1 LSAALCAAM
10 LLCSCSG
17 GTEDSN
23 LVQGE
28 ASLSP
33 QASAGGEMTRLRIP
47 YHAEDTLN
55 PYTCAT
61 LQNYYAAGLLYD
73 TLVALNTVGDPQ
85 NCLAQEI
92 TIEGASCIVKLR
104 TDARFSDG
112 SPVTAGDVIYSM
124 ETARQSTR
132 FSAQLSGVLE
142 TSSPDNYTVV
152 FLLAAPDQFFDRSL
166 AFPIVKEGTGEEALP
181 TGGGRFVAEE
191 GGTLLKRN
199 EAYYDPVDA
208 VQTVELVDAG
218 DLRDQGEAV
227 VSGKLDLMYT
237 DLQGEVDL
245 SLGLPRRQVVLS
257 NLVFLGINSQRWGFS
272 NEVRCAFSGLIN
284 RDALIRKAYLGF
296 GAAAYSPIKA
306 SYSSG
311 SGTASETEV
320 NLEKQ
325 NALLDSLGYDQRDQ
339 EGWRTLG
346 GREFTLR
353 LLVNSDN
360 VDRTAAAKLVAQDF
374 QAAGIRIQ
382 LEEAPFETY
391 SQRIAAG
398 DYDLYLGE
406 IKIPWNLD
414 LLSLI
419 SPDPQV
425 GPGCVQDDELI
436 KTYYEVK
443 SGQADLEV
451 LDAALGEVMPVIP
464 LVYRRGIVC
473 YSQDFSPNIVATE
486 QDIFYNIGDW

>member
-1 LSAALCAAM
+1 M

-17 GTEDSN
+17 GTEGSS

-28 ASLSP
+28 APLGSQN
-33 QASAGGEMTRLRIP
+33 QASGELTRLRIP
-47 YHAEDTLN
+47 YHGEDTLN
-55 PYTCAT
+55 PYTCTT

-73 TLVALNTVGDPQ
+73 TLVSLNTMGDPQ
-85 NCLAQEI
+85 NRLAQEI

-112 SPVTAGDVIYSM
+112 SPVTAGDVVYSM
-124 ETARQSTR
+124 EMARQSTR
-132 FSAQLSGVLE
+132 FAAQLSGVLE

-181 TGGGRFVAEE
+181 TGGGRFVAAE
-191 GGTLLKRN
+191 GSTLLERN
-199 EAYYDPVDA
+199 EGYYDPVA
-208 VQTVELVDAG
+208 TVQTVELVDAG
-218 DLRDQGEAV
+218 NLRDQGEAV
-227 VSGKLDLMYT
+227 ASGELDLMYT

-272 NEVRCAFSGLIN
+272 SQERCAFSGILD

-311 SGTASETEV
+311 SGTVSGTEV
-320 NLEKQ
+320 NLEEQ
-325 NALLDSLGYDQRDQ
+325 NAVLDSLGYDQRDQ
-339 EGWRTLG
+339 EGWRTRG

-360 VDRTAAAKLVAQDF
+360 ADRVAAAKLVVQDV
-374 QAAGIRIQ
+374 QAAGIRVQ
-382 LEEAPFETY
+382 LEEVPFETY

-406 IKIPWNLD
+406 MKIPWNLD

-425 GPGCVQDDELI
+425 GPGCVQDEELI

-443 SGQADLEV
+443 SGQSDVEA
-451 LDAALGEVMPVIP
+451 LDTALGKVMPVIP